1 MTRVANSGGNA
12 SDRPV
17 TAPQPSHLQIL
28 AFPQHWGVIKLCF
41 EGHRLDQSRRRDLAS
56 FVTLRTIFPNA
67 RSHLGQRS
75 RADLIREEGSRAE
88 CFERHRIAAG
98 RPGMRPL

>member
-28 AFPQHWGVIKLCF
+28 AFPQHWGVIKHCF

-56 FVTLRTIFPNA
+56 FMTLRTILPNA
-67 RSHLGQRS
+67 RSFVRRS
-75 RADLIREEGSRAE
+75 ARLVELKRSSARSL
-88 CFERHRIAAG
+88 CER
-98 RPGMRPL
+98 